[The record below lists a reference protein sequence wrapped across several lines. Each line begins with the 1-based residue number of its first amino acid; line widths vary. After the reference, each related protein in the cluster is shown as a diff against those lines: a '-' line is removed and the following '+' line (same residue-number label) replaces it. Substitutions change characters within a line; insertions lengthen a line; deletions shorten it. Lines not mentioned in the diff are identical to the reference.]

1 MGRIAVTVKLNAGS
15 PVVRILRILKDVPEA
30 ERFDVLATVC
40 AAFVQ
45 TNGTISNEAQ
55 PASRRTVLGSDRVVR
70 DELSKARAV
79 GKIGRKR

>member
-1 MGRIAVTVKLNAGS
+1 MIVKLTTAS
-15 PVVRILRILKDVPEA
+15 PVARILRILKDLPES
-30 ERFDVLATVC
+30 ERMDVLATVC

-45 TNGTISNEAQ
+45 TNGTISNETK